1 MWKVYTFQSNRGSTS
16 QSGWAWEPI
25 PLLCESGRNLQS
37 LDASLSHSYNGNGDS
52 VYLVGRLWKLNGTIQ
67 IQYSVPWLAP
77 AGCGAIQTRRP
88 LGSKG
93 PPSWCWNATKTPQ
106 QPVLSGPHWPKIA
119 PHPGSCLFSEKVHSQ
134 LTTDQHRPKE
144 AQPPRPNLGQFRKL
158 IPASKIPVARAKAF
172 VWTDRQL

>member
-25 PLLCESGRNLQS
+25 PLLCKSGRNLQS

-77 AGCGAIQTRRP
+77 AGCGAIQTP
-88 LGSKG
+88 LREQRTPLLVLKCHQNTSAAG
-93 PPSWCWNATKTPQ
+93 PQWTALAEDCSSPRIMPLFREGPQPINDWPTQAERGPAPLPQLGTILKAHPSFKDPSST
-106 QPVLSGPHWPKIA
+106 G
-119 PHPGSCLFSEKVHSQ
+119 
-134 LTTDQHRPKE
+134 
-144 AQPPRPNLGQFRKL
+144 
-158 IPASKIPVARAKAF
+158 
-172 VWTDRQL
+172 